1 MLALG
6 LPENSLRKELL
17 CVDKLTVVATDA
29 FIPRRPS
36 INRGRVGE
44 CRRVPYGQHR
54 SAWVDLVYLMI
65 YSVLQ
70 RTRSTGQLISEK
82 WFIVVKR
89 VITGSGQ
96 LIAAVWQIQQSCLAN
111 PTELSGK
118 SNRAVRQIQRSC
130 LEDPTELSGRSNG
143 AVWKKMQ
150 PSDTMR
156 VAKQLHAKSYAATCD
171 GLHNR
176 L

>member
-44 CRRVPYGQHR
+44 CRRVPYGQHK

-70 RTRSTGQLISEK
+70 RKKSTGQLISVK

-96 LIAAVWQIQQSCLAN
+96 LIAAVWQIQQSCPAN
-111 PTELSGK
+111 PTELSG
-118 SNRAVRQIQRSC
+118 RFA
-130 LEDPTELSGRSNG
+130 G
-143 AVWKKMQ
+143 AVWKKIQ

-156 VAKQLHAKSYAATCD
+156 VAKQLHSKSYAATCD
-171 GLHNR
+171 GLRNR